1 MTCCSPRYGSEKN
14 LKDNM
19 ILTDLAVD
27 DRRDIIDYVS
37 DKTGLSRA
45 VIEKDWWVTAVLR
58 AVFSLPY
65 SDNISFKGGTNLS
78 KCWNLI
84 NRMSEDI
91 DIAISRE
98 YLGFSGDLS
107 KNQIS
112 DKLRRASC
120 SFVRNTMIKDVWNAL
135 MCQGITT
142 DLITVSVHKT
152 SVSTVD
158 PEIIYVAYKPTFE
171 GNDYVLP
178 QVKIEV
184 SGRSM
189 SEPVTQVSVRSYISD
204 NLPKLTFE
212 DYPVVVNAVIP
223 QRTFL
228 EKLFLLHE
236 EFAKQSAE
244 IRIERMSRHLY
255 DVYRIMQT
263 DIANEALADE
273 NLYDSVIEHR
283 RKFIG
288 LKGFDYDTLRR
299 PSLRI
304 VPTGEIRDRWETDYK
319 NTMMNMVMGP
329 APSFDEIITAL
340 KRLNNQ
346 ITKS

>member
-1 MTCCSPRYGSEKN
+1 
-14 LKDNM
+14 M
-19 ILTDLAVD
+19 IFTDLAVD

-37 DKTGLSRA
+37 NKTGLSRA
-45 VIEKDWWVTAVLR
+45 VIEKDWWVTSVLR

-98 YLGFSGDLS
+98 YLGFSGELS

-120 SFVRNTMIKDVWNAL
+120 SFVRNTMIKDVKNAL
-135 MCQGITT
+135 MYQGISSEM
-142 DLITVSVHKT
+142 ISVSVHET

-158 PEIIYVAYKPTFE
+158 PETIYVAYKPIFE

-189 SEPVTQVSVRSYISD
+189 SEPVTPVSVSSYISD

-212 DYPVVVNAVIP
+212 DYPVEVNAVIP

-236 EFAKQSAE
+236 EFAKPSSE

-255 DVYRIMQT
+255 DVYRLMQT
-263 DIANEALADE
+263 DIADEALADK

-299 PSLRI
+299 SSLKI
-304 VPTGEIRDRWETDYK
+304 VPTGEIRDRWESDYK
-319 NTMMNMVMGP
+319 NTVLNMVMGA
-329 APSFDEIITAL
+329 APSFDEIITEL
-340 KRLNNQ
+340 GDLNKRINRGNSPTSHL
-346 ITKS
+346 

>member
-1 MTCCSPRYGSEKN
+1 MTYGSRLCGSEKN
-14 LKDNM
+14 LKNKM
-19 ILTDLAVD
+19 IFTDLTAE

-45 VIEKDWWVTAVLR
+45 VIEKDWWVTTVLR
-58 AVFSLPY
+58 AIFSLPY

-91 DIAISRE
+91 DIAVSRE
-98 YLGFSGDLS
+98 YLGFSGNLS

-120 SFVRNTMIKDVWNAL
+120 SFVRNTMIHDVESAL
-135 MCQGITT
+135 VNQGISL
-142 DLITVSVHKT
+142 DLIKVSVNET
-152 SVSTVD
+152 TVSTVD
-158 PEIIYVAYKPTFE
+158 PETIYIAYKPIFE
-171 GNDYVLP
+171 GNEYVLP

-189 SEPVTQVSVRSYISD
+189 SEPVTKVSVRSYISQ
-204 NLPKLTFE
+204 NIPKITFE
-212 DYPVVVNAVIP
+212 DNPVEVNAVIP

-236 EFAKQSAE
+236 EFAKPSAE

-255 DVYRIMQT
+255 DVHRIMQT
-263 DIANEALADE
+263 GIADEALAND

-288 LKGFDYDTLRR
+288 LKGFDYDTLKRQ
-299 PSLRI
+299 SLTI
-304 VPTGEIRDRWETDYK
+304 VPTGEIRDRWEVDYK
-319 NTMMNMVMGP
+319 KTVMNMVVGP
-329 APSFDEIITAL
+329 APSFEEIIAELEAL
-340 KRLNNQ
+340 NWRINMM
-346 ITKS
+346 